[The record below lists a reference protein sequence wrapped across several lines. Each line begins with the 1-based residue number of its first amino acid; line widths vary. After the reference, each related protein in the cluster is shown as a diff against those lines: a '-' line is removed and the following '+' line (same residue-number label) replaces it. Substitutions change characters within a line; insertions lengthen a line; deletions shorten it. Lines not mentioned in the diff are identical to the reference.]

1 MKNPVTPAGIEP
13 ATFRFV
19 AQHLNHCATAVPSNN
34 LIIIIVFWRVKI
46 SCRKNFTL
54 SQLDVTAS
62 IHAWQPTSCWI
73 MELHYVNNALAKH
86 CLLFIAVK
94 GTFHSSSLCTS
105 SREMA
110 LWILP
115 ETAGFIAS
123 TQGRDIIL
131 SDNLHP
137 LFTQNVPRDGR

>member
-1 MKNPVTPAGIEP
+1 M
-13 ATFRFV
+13 
-19 AQHLNHCATAVPSNN
+19 
-34 LIIIIVFWRVKI
+34 
-46 SCRKNFTL
+46 
-54 SQLDVTAS
+54 DVTAS
-62 IHAWQPTSCWI
+62 IHARQPSSSWI
-73 MELHYVNNALAKH
+73 MELHYVNNVLAKH
-86 CLLFIAVK
+86 GVLFTAEK
-94 GTFHSSSLCTS
+94 GSAHSSSLCTN

-137 LFTQNVPRDGR
+137 LFTQNVSRDGR